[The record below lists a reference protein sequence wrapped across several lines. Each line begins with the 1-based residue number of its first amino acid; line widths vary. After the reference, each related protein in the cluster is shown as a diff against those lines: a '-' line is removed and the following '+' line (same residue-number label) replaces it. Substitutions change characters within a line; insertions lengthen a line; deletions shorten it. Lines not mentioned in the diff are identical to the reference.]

1 VFRGFRTTIGPG
13 GRVRYDF
20 LWLLR
25 RPMHAV
31 FDPRRGTL
39 RFEALF
45 PDVDRSSGMIADL
58 GALVASRSTRQQLPH
73 KRVDRRR
80 ARVTCGVR
88 DGHWSL
94 AVHIRGANHG
104 FAVSRVLNLINDLV
118 LRLQEAYPDYLVE
131 RFGMSAE

>member
-1 VFRGFRTTIGPG
+1 
-13 GRVRYDF
+13 VRYDF

-39 RFEALF
+39 TFDSLF
-45 PDVDRSSGMIADL
+45 PGVDPKSALAADL
-58 GALVASRSTRQQLPH
+58 GALVAARTARGQLAH

-80 ARVTCGVR
+80 ARVSCVVR
-88 DGHWSL
+88 HGHWSL
-94 AVHIRGANHG
+94 TMHIRGANDEY
-104 FAVSRVLNLINDLV
+104 AASRALNLINDLV
-118 LRLQEAYPDYLVE
+118 LRLQEAYPEYLIE